1 MEIAADEA
9 KVALNTVG
17 ENLSDRK
24 KLEQSRVIENRL
36 QNLCIEIQAGEFGV
50 LDFLKSQVTI
60 LEKDVIKLNYIYIL
74 I

>member
-24 KLEQSRVIENRL
+24 S
-36 QNLCIEIQAGEFGV
+36 
-50 LDFLKSQVTI
+50 
-60 LEKDVIKLNYIYIL
+60 
-74 I
+74 